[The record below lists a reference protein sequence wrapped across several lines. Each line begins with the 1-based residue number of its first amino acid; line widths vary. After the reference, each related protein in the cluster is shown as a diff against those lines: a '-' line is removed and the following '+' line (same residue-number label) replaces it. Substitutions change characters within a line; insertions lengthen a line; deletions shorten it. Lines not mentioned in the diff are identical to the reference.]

1 MAFWIFFCMID
12 KKYGGGLS
20 HRPAADIQLGM
31 LGGIRKTC
39 DDLLTIATEQMVR
52 IVTRGI
58 IAPLHC
64 EKSKTIKDAGGD

>member
-1 MAFWIFFCMID
+1 MA
-12 KKYGGGLS
+12 
-20 HRPAADIQLGM
+20 AACHTVLLPDIQLGM

-58 IAPLHC
+58 ITPLHC
-64 EKSKTIKDAGGD
+64 EKSKTIKGTGGD